1 MAGRDVY
8 AVVFENVAVTAAQ
21 DFMSIIAADDR
32 PCELLYVEIGN
43 LTELGDTA
51 EEQLRIS
58 IVRGNTTVGSG
69 GSAFTPLALKEGGLA
84 AGASARINDTTAAS
98 AGTPVNVYAGA
109 WNVRMPFIWDATPE
123 RSIMVRGT
131 SYLCVRLLAA
141 PTDSITMSGTMYFAE
156 G

>member
-1 MAGRDVY
+1 MAGRDIY
-8 AVVFENVAVTAAQ
+8 AVTFENVAVTAAQ
-21 DFMSIIAADDR
+21 DLMSIISADDR
-32 PCELLYVEIGN
+32 PAELLYVEIGN

-51 EEQLRIS
+51 EEQLRIA

-84 AGASARINDTTAAS
+84 AGSSARINDTTAAS
-98 AGTPVNVYAGA
+98 AGTGVNLYSGA

-123 RSIMVRGT
+123 RGIMVRGT

-141 PTDSITMSGTMYFAE
+141 PADSITMSGTMYFAE

>member
-8 AVVFENVAVTAAQ
+8 AVTFENVAVTAAQ
-21 DFMSIIAADDR
+21 DLMSIIAADDR

-51 EEQLRIS
+51 EEQLRIT

-69 GSAFTPLALKEGGLA
+69 GSAFTPLNTKEGGVA

-98 AGTPVNVYAGA
+98 AGTPVNLYAGA
-109 WNVRMPFIWDATPE
+109 WNIRMPFIWDATPE
-123 RSIMVRGT
+123 RTIVVRGT
-131 SYLCVRLLAA
+131 SYLCIRLVGA
-141 PTDSITMSGTMYFAE
+141 PADSVTMSGTMYFAE